1 MSNTRNEVKTY
12 INEIINDD
20 NITNNIE
27 KGIYNYT
34 IIQCEQNNIIKSWT
48 SNNFINLYKK
58 KALSIIG
65 NLDNNDYINNN
76 ELINNIKNKS
86 INPYDIAFKNPE
98 ELFPSKWES
107 ILEEKNK
114 KNKIIFTNN
123 VDISTDIFQCNKCKQ
138 RKCTYYQLQTRSA
151 DEPMTTFVS
160 CLNCGKKWKC

>member
-1 MSNTRNEVKTY
+1 MSDIRNNVKKH
-12 INEIINDD
+12 INNIVKND

-34 IIQCEQNNIIKSWT
+34 IIQCKKNSIKKSWDCK
-48 SNNFINLYKK
+48 NFTNLYNI

-65 NLDNNDYINNN
+65 NLDNESYIKNN
-76 ELINNIKNKS
+76 ELIENIKNNK
-86 INPYDIAFKNPE
+86 ILPYELAFKKPE
-98 ELFPSKWES
+98 ELFPSKWKN

-114 KNKIIFTNN
+114 RIKTILSSNIDIFT
-123 VDISTDIFQCNKCKQ
+123 DLYQCNKCKE

-151 DEPMTTFVS
+151 DEPMTTFVN